1 MELPT
6 LLAILAAITIGTYFQ
21 TVTGFGLGI
30 IVIGLTVSLNL
41 VALPVIAAVV
51 SIVTLFNCL
60 VALVGKPLSGELKIM
75 LALVAGIVPGVIAG
89 VFLLDQLS
97 DSATN
102 ILRGLLGIMIL
113 AAGLNFMFK
122 PKTLVMRSASTSF
135 LFSGFG
141 SGLTGGLFGMAGP
154 PIVYHLY
161 RQPFSIELVRSTLLM
176 VFACTSASRTAYVYF
191 DGSLG
196 ASIIWLSV
204 IAVPLVALVTL
215 VARRYPPPLSN
226 DQLRKLVFGVL
237 MMVGGYL
244 IGTSATSLG

>member
-6 LLAILAAITIGTYFQ
+6 LLAILAAIMIGTYFQ

-122 PKTLVMRSASTSF
+122 PKTLVMRP
-135 LFSGFG
+135 L
-141 SGLTGGLFGMAGP
+141 
-154 PIVYHLY
+154 
-161 RQPFSIELVRSTLLM
+161 RRPFIFRIRLRPHWWAVWHG
-176 VFACTSASRTAYVYF
+176 RTTHCLS
-191 DGSLG
+191 SLQT
-196 ASIIWLSV
+196 AI
-204 IAVPLVALVTL
+204 
-215 VARRYPPPLSN
+215 
-226 DQLRKLVFGVL
+226 FH
-237 MMVGGYL
+237 
-244 IGTSATSLG
+244 

>member
-1 MELPT
+1 
-6 LLAILAAITIGTYFQ
+6 
-21 TVTGFGLGI
+21 
-30 IVIGLTVSLNL
+30 
-41 VALPVIAAVV
+41 
-51 SIVTLFNCL
+51 
-60 VALVGKPLSGELKIM
+60 
-75 LALVAGIVPGVIAG
+75 
-89 VFLLDQLS
+89 
-97 DSATN
+97 
-102 ILRGLLGIMIL
+102 
-113 AAGLNFMFK
+113 
-122 PKTLVMRSASTSF
+122 
-135 LFSGFG
+135 
-141 SGLTGGLFGMAGP
+141 MAGP